1 MCLKQKICLA
11 LVADMCNMPILGAFG
26 LARGYPG
33 KDFLLVNVGKF
44 LKAKEKLSSFHMKA
58 SVFLTEA

>member
-1 MCLKQKICLA
+1 
-11 LVADMCNMPILGAFG
+11 MCNMPILGAFG